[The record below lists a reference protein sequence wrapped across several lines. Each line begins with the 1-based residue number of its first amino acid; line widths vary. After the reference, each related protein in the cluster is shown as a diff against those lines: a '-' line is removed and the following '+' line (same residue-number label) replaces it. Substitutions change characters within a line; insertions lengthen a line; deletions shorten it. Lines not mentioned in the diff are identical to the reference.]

1 MVSEMVRVGCES
13 ASFTMPSWKSQE
25 KRWKLL
31 FTIDGFSIG
40 AEIEVPWEKTSDVYK
55 SNLAY
60 PNGAFRPQSKPLDF
74 QVFAKLD
81 FLPFENYTK

>member
-1 MVSEMVRVGCES
+1 MMVSEMVRVGCES

-25 KRWKLL
+25 KEVLKLL

-40 AEIEVPWEKTSDVYK
+40 AEIDVPWEKTSDVYK

-74 QVFAKLD
+74 QGFAK
-81 FLPFENYTK
+81 